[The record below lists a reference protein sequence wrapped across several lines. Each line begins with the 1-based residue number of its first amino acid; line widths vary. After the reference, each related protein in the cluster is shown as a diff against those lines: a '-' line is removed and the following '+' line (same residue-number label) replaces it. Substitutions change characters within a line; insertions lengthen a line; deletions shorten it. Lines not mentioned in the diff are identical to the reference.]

1 MYRRKYPKIQNKKN
15 PDKEI
20 RKIWE
25 KLEEQ
30 SKFNEKIVNMT
41 NLLQKEYCELI
52 VIQQSVKPSSIDT
65 SLTDQIKTLASTCE
79 GKDSIIKEL
88 KSCISEKNNII
99 YNLKEQLT
107 NQGQIIL
114 AFKDEQSKHDQIIA
128 ALRDEQKL
136 LCKQAQGGKL
146 LLQESKDIIDK
157 LRLEIDQMKNT
168 LVKNQDSKVLVENET
183 IQINVPTRNRFSVLN
198 TLNTEPNEFDKK
210 QQNKQNEVDAL
221 IITDSHSRDLDE
233 SKLYKYRKAKLHVLA
248 KGKKNI
254 HGAYEYIE
262 ESDIQ
267 PKENS
272 HHGGK

>member
-1 MYRRKYPKIQNKKN
+1 MFHQYGIPAKMGEHILDFNILQLHRCIVESTPKFKTKNN

-79 GKDSIIKEL
+79 GKDQIIKEL

-128 ALRDEQKL
+128 ALRDEHKL
-136 LCKQAQGGKL
+136 LCKQAQEGKL
-146 LLQESKDIIDK
+146 LLQESKDIIDN
-157 LRLEIDQMKNT
+157 R
-168 LVKNQDSKVLVENET
+168 SNEKH
-183 IQINVPTRNRFSVLN
+183 IS
-198 TLNTEPNEFDKK
+198 
-210 QQNKQNEVDAL
+210 
-221 IITDSHSRDLDE
+221 
-233 SKLYKYRKAKLHVLA
+233 
-248 KGKKNI
+248 
-254 HGAYEYIE
+254 
-262 ESDIQ
+262 
-267 PKENS
+267 
-272 HHGGK
+272 